1 MLGVWSQFDIQLWL
15 VFFFETYFFGGLRGL
30 VLHISYDGWFKSTGN
45 FPKTWATK
53 QSWFG
58 RDFLFRSSISTR
70 EKDKRRTRCRQDH
83 VYLTTVSC
91 HMELVMM
98 VILPWKII
106 KWLNWIEK
114 IRFPLINGPYILQN
128 LPKVARTIKNN
139 QLKAIFGWF
148 QHRTIL
154 VFWKFLGLG
163 HDFVGFVFS
172 GTLSFHSPKKRSIP
186 VFWPWSFQGCST
198 SFLEEVTSVC
208 GKN

>member
-1 MLGVWSQFDIQLWL
+1 MSSYGWCI
-15 VFFFETYFFGGLRGL
+15 FFETYFFGGLRGL

-58 RDFLFRSSISTR
+58 RDFLFRSSISKR

-106 KWLNWIEK
+106 KWLI
-114 IRFPLINGPYILQN
+114 
-128 LPKVARTIKNN
+128 
-139 QLKAIFGWF
+139 
-148 QHRTIL
+148 
-154 VFWKFLGLG
+154 
-163 HDFVGFVFS
+163 
-172 GTLSFHSPKKRSIP
+172 
-186 VFWPWSFQGCST
+186 
-198 SFLEEVTSVC
+198 
-208 GKN
+208 